1 MNWMETVTER
11 KLELDWSGQK
21 VVILGAARQGLA
33 LARYLL
39 RHRADVVLND
49 RQSEADL
56 ASARQT
62 LGLSLSQDEHQH
74 LSWVFGGH
82 PTSLLDGANL
92 LCISGG
98 VPLTQPLI
106 QEALMRGIPLSNDS
120 QIFLQ
125 AAPCKVV
132 GITGSAGKTTTTTLV
147 GRIAAASLESRSGL
161 PGFPRRVWVGGN
173 IGSPLIAD
181 VDEMQADDL
190 AVMEISS
197 FQLEQMDL
205 SPQVAAV
212 LNITPNHLDR
222 HGTMQAYTAAKQ
234 RILAYQN
241 TGDVAVLGRDDPG
254 AWALSE
260 KAAGRV
266 ISFGLSEPPPGYEA
280 VYVRAGKIFLS
291 GIDTPIMPV
300 SEIRLRGEHNL
311 LNVLA
316 ACAIAWGA
324 GLPGSAMRTGVQD
337 FHGVSHRLEFVRAW
351 GGAEWYNDSIATAPE
366 RAMAAIRSFEEP
378 LVLLAGGRDKDLPW
392 QDFAQLVLKRVDHLI
407 LFGEAAGKIQQ
418 AVDAALKQPGLEDSN
433 MRLIRCKGLR
443 EAVMQASRLVEPGDV
458 VLLSPGGT
466 SFDEFR
472 DFEERG
478 ACFVE
483 LVKNLA

>member
-1 MNWMETVTER
+1 ME
-11 KLELDWSGQK
+11 
-21 VVILGAARQGLA
+21 
-33 LARYLL
+33 
-39 RHRADVVLND
+39 
-49 RQSEADL
+49 
-56 ASARQT
+56 
-62 LGLSLSQDEHQH
+62 
-74 LSWVFGGH
+74 
-82 PTSLLDGANL
+82 
-92 LCISGG
+92 
-98 VPLTQPLI
+98 
-106 QEALMRGIPLSNDS
+106 
-120 QIFLQ
+120 
-125 AAPCKVV
+125 
-132 GITGSAGKTTTTTLV
+132 
-147 GRIAAASLESRSGL
+147 
-161 PGFPRRVWVGGN
+161 
-173 IGSPLIAD
+173 
-181 VDEMQADDL
+181 
-190 AVMEISS
+190 
-197 FQLEQMDL
+197 
-205 SPQVAAV
+205 
-212 LNITPNHLDR
+212 
-222 HGTMQAYTAAKQ
+222 AYTAAKA
-234 RILAYQN
+234 RLLAFQ
-241 TGDVAVLGRDDPG
+241 TSQDAAVLGRDDPG

-266 ISFGLSEPPPGYEA
+266 ISFGLSEPPPGHEA
-280 VYVRAGKIFLS
+280 VYVRAGYIFLS

-324 GLPGSAMRTGVQD
+324 GLPAHAMRTGVQH
-337 FHGVSHRLEFVRAW
+337 FHGVPHRLEFVRAW
-351 GGAEWYNDSIATAPE
+351 GGADWYNDSIATAPE

-378 LVLLAGGRDKDLPW
+378 LVLLAGGRDKDLLW

-418 AVDAALKQPGLEDSN
+418 AVDAALKQPGLEDST
-433 MRLIRCKGLR
+433 MSLTHCKGLR